1 MIRLTEIIGKPSLK
15 YHIDNSLSLYE
26 NVYRYSSDS
35 FIQLFA
41 EARDAYR
48 DGKIQLNEEDL
59 KLIETT
65 DIGLYGVYEGI
76 KVPLDLP
83 MLEESK
89 YDKEETIQQ
98 TIDRLKARIA
108 DPNDGGNVPFLVQKL
123 KDLEKSLVK
132 KEGLWANI
140 NAKKKAGKKP
150 SHGNSNAH
158 KDAEK
163 AGNKLKP

>member
-59 KLIETT
+59 KLIETKRK
-65 DIGLYGVYEGI
+65 I
-76 KVPLDLP
+76 
-83 MLEESK
+83 
-89 YDKEETIQQ
+89 
-98 TIDRLKARIA
+98 
-108 DPNDGGNVPFLVQKL
+108 
-123 KDLEKSLVK
+123 
-132 KEGLWANI
+132 
-140 NAKKKAGKKP
+140 
-150 SHGNSNAH
+150 
-158 KDAEK
+158 
-163 AGNKLKP
+163 